1 MEQEQLQQ
9 QDQQP
14 KQQQQ
19 TAAYKRVIA
28 ENKRLHERVAELERE
43 NEILRTFVGIGDKK

>member
-1 MEQEQLQQ
+1 MEQEQLQ

-28 ENKRLHERVAELERE
+28 ENKRLHERVTELERE

>member
-9 QDQQP
+9 DQQP
-14 KQQQQ
+14 KQ

-28 ENKRLHERVAELERE
+28 ENKRLHERVTELERE
-43 NEILRTFVGIGDKK
+43 NEILRTFVGIGDVK